1 MSSTTSEAWR
11 NWGLRLLALGIAIGI
26 WFNAS
31 VEDRLVASERV
42 VEASVSYNRP
52 RGFVVINP
60 LPTINVRLG
69 GSKKAVRQLSPSM
82 VYVQIEL
89 TQHQEGS
96 ATITLGPDNVTAP
109 DGLEVV
115 SLEPAQIR
123 VDLERE
129 VTERVPVFAKLTG
142 EPAAGSTVQE
152 PEVFP
157 NQVLVT
163 GPASMLAKLDALATR
178 PINLDSH
185 ALTFEE
191 TVQVVTP
198 DPLIQIVQPSKVTV
212 RVPMQPPV
220 LQPVTPKRK
229 GKQP

>member
-1 MSSTTSEAWR
+1 MSQTTSEGWR

-31 VEDRLVASERV
+31 VEDRLVSSERV
-42 VEASVSYNRP
+42 VEASVSYNRAHN
-52 RGFVVINP
+52 FIVINP
-60 LPTINVRLG
+60 VPTVNVRLG
-69 GSKKAVRQLSPSM
+69 GSKKAVRQLNPSM
-82 VYVQIEL
+82 VYVQVEL
-89 TQHQEGS
+89 TQHPEGS
-96 ATITLGPDNVTAP
+96 AIVTLGPDNVTAP

-115 SLEPAQIR
+115 SIEPGSIR
-123 VDLERE
+123 VDLEKE
-129 VTERVPVFAKLTG
+129 VTQRVPVFAKLTG
-142 EPAAGSTVQE
+142 EPAAGSTMQE

-163 GPASMLAKLDALATR
+163 GPASMVAKLESLTTQ
-178 PINLDSH
+178 PIDLDSH

-191 TVQVVTP
+191 TVPVVTP

-212 RVPMQPPV
+212 RVPMQPPA
-220 LQPVTPKRK
+220 LHTETPKRK

>member
-11 NWGLRLLALGIAIGI
+11 KWGLRLLALGIAIGI

-31 VEDRLVASERV
+31 VEDRLVSSERV

-52 RGFVVINP
+52 HGFIVINP
-60 LPTINVRLG
+60 LSTVNVRLG
-69 GSKKAVRQLSPSM
+69 GSKKAVRQLNPSM
-82 VYVQIEL
+82 VYVQVEL
-89 TQHQEGS
+89 TQRQEGS
-96 ATITLGPDNVTAP
+96 ATITLGPENVTAP

-115 SLEPAQIR
+115 SLDPATLR

-163 GPASMLAKLDALATR
+163 GPASLLAKLDSLATR

-229 GKQP
+229 GKL

>member
-1 MSSTTSEAWR
+1 MSERWR
-11 NWGLRLLALGIAIGI
+11 NWGLRLLALGIAVGI

-31 VEDRLVASERV
+31 VEDRLVSSERV
-42 VEASVSYNRP
+42 VEASVSYNIS
-52 RGFVVINP
+52 RGFIVINP
-60 LPTINVRLG
+60 LSTVNLRLG
-69 GSKKAVRQLSPSM
+69 GSKKAVRQLNPSM
-82 VYVQIEL
+82 VYVQVEL
-89 TQHQEGS
+89 SQHQEGS

-115 SLEPAQIR
+115 SIEPGTIR

-129 VTERVPVFAKLTG
+129 VTQRVPVFPKLTG
-142 EPAAGSTVQE
+142 KPAAGSTVQE

-163 GPASMLAKLDALATR
+163 GPASMVDRLRSLFTR
-178 PINLDSH
+178 PISLDGH

-212 RVPMQPPV
+212 RVPMQPLV
-220 LQPVTPKRK
+220 LHPTETPKRK